1 MTPAPSQRQNPGI
14 YRRRRLIAA
23 LVAASSLTLGG
34 RGAHRARAGAGG
46 EPASAAGA
54 QRSPSERSVAANPGD
69 SLWTIASTA
78 YRTDAGPGDVSFMT
92 YLEEVIALNGGTD
105 LQPGDDVLL
114 P

>member
-1 MTPAPSQRQNPGI
+1 VGVCGEKGVGVRPGDNPSFPAGP
-14 YRRRRLIAA
+14 
-23 LVAASSLTLGG
+23 
-34 RGAHRARAGAGG
+34 
-46 EPASAAGA
+46 

>member
-14 YRRRRLIAA
+14 YRHRRLVAA
-23 LVAASSLTLGG
+23 LFAASSLTLGG
-34 RGAHRARAGAGG
+34 LGAHSALVGSGG

-54 QRSPSERSVAANPGD
+54 QRSPSERSVAAKPGD

-78 YRTDAGPGDVSFMT
+78 YQADAGPGDVLFMT
-92 YLEEVIALNGGTD
+92 YLEEVVALNGGTD